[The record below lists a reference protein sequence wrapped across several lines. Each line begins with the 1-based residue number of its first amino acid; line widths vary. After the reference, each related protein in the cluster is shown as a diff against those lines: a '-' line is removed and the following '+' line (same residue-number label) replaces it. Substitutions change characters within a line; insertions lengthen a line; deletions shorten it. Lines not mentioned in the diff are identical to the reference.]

1 MTEEVL
7 SSAPSTGHYEPEVSQ
22 ASEMTVE
29 EKLAIE
35 SMIITPTPGARTFAP
50 LNIPL
55 YRRRQTL
62 TILVWFL
69 MPWTC
74 LYISFLLL
82 RSRNWYVVGAFI
94 AYLTWMVFFQKYSR
108 QGGMKQQWL
117 RRLEWWKWF
126 AGRRRRRR
134 RDFLFVDTVV
144 SRLFRLLSDSFA
156 QNM

>member
-7 SSAPSTGHYEPEVSQ
+7 SSTASAPPLVEPEDIPPVEVS
-22 ASEMTVE
+22 AV
-29 EKLAIE
+29 EKLATQTTINPPP
-35 SMIITPTPGARTFAP
+35 SPGSRTFAP
-50 LNIPL
+50 LNTPF

-82 RSRNWYVVGAFI
+82 RSENWYLVSAFI
-94 AYLTWMVFFQKYSR
+94 IYLTWMVFFQKYSR
-108 QGGMKQQWL
+108 QGGVKQQWL

-126 AGRRRRRR
+126 AGR
-134 RDFLFVDTVV
+134 
-144 SRLFRLLSDSFA
+144 
-156 QNM
+156 